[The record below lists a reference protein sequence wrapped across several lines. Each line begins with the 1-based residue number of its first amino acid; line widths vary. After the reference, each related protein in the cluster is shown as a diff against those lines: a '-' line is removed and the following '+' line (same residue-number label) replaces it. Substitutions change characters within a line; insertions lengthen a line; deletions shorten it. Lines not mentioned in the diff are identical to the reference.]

1 MNDRYWPVRIS
12 LRQLRGHNKLIYLE
26 QATQAPKFRGF
37 ERQKVETIDREIRIP
52 DECMRDEL
60 KDREP
65 PKESTSLISI
75 TE

>member
-1 MNDRYWPVRIS
+1 MQV
-12 LRQLRGHNKLIYLE
+12 RGHNKLIDLE
-26 QATQAPKFRGF
+26 QVTPAPKFRGF
-37 ERQKVETIDREIRIP
+37 EYQKVETLDQESRIP

-65 PKESTSLISI
+65 PKESTSLILI